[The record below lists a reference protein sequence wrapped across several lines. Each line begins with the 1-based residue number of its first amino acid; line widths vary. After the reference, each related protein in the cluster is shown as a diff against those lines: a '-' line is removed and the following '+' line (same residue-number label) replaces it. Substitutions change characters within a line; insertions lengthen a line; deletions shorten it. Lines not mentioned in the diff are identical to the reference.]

1 MSCRAARLA
10 LWTGVL
16 LASVRSSL
24 AQQVLYGGNEYLQV
38 PSVNSGWL
46 VRVDPETGA
55 VTPVGQPA
63 GVARLSGLAFD
74 ADGTLW
80 AATVS
85 GSPSGTFRTSTLIR
99 LDPADGSLLATIGPV
114 VDSDGGEL
122 VGLENLAIQPGTNVL
137 FGTRGIADQDL
148 EHAADVYR
156 IDKATGVATLAF
168 DNNNGYREASI
179 AFAPSG
185 ALYQSLSTC
194 CTPPGGNPRFQ
205 SLDPTTG
212 AVLTSVAIPHFYKAM
227 AVREDGAVFGAITPD
242 YFGSD
247 ASEIVRIDT
256 GTGGAVL
263 VGSTGHNPIGALV
276 FGPNAAPSC
285 TLDDSCSEPRSPVLR
300 TGAEHP
306 GPRGVVRPPP

>member
-85 GSPSGTFRTSTLIR
+85 GSPSGTFPTSTLIR
-99 LDPADGSLLATIGPV
+99 LDPADGSLRDDWPRRRQRRRRTRAV
-114 VDSDGGEL
+114 
-122 VGLENLAIQPGTNVL
+122 ENLAIQPGPNVL

-156 IDKATGVATLAF
+156 IDKATRVATLAF
-168 DNNNGYREASI
+168 DDDDGYQEASI

-185 ALYQSLSTC
+185 ALCQSLWTC
-194 CTPPGGNPRFQ
+194 CTRPGGNARFQ
-205 SLDPTTG
+205 SLDRTTG
-212 AVLTSVAIPHFYKAM
+212 AVLTSVAIPDFYRPWRSARRSR
-227 AVREDGAVFGAITPD
+227 VRGDRARLLRQRCFGDRSHRYRDRRRSP
-242 YFGSD
+242 GRRHRPRSD
-247 ASEIVRIDT
+247 RRAGLRTECR
-256 GTGGAVL
+256 AVL
-263 VGSTGHNPIGALV
+263 HARRL
-276 FGPNAAPSC
+276 
-285 TLDDSCSEPRSPVLR
+285 VLR
-300 TGAEHP
+300 AEIPHPPDRAEHP
-306 GPRGVVRPPP
+306 GPRGVVRRPP